1 MPIQLKQ
8 NGEHFASHLKALFIC
23 FVAIVN
29 FETNFF
35 GQDSSASMK
44 SQTFLEVKAEKKPTT
59 PCDRDG
65 MKNGK

>member
-8 NGEHFASHLKALFIC
+8 NGEHFASHLKEC

-29 FETNFF
+29 VETNFF

-44 SQTFLEVKAEKKPTT
+44 SQTFSVVSRGKSRKKPTT